1 MKPLIELTTGFM
13 IGMVRGASAKAA
25 QAVTSSASVLSSA
38 SASGAF
44 SVA

>member
-1 MKPLIELTTGFM
+1 MKPLIELTTGFI
-13 IGMVRGASAKAA
+13 IGIGRGVSANAA
-25 QAVTSSASVLSSA
+25 QAATSSASVLPGA